1 MPTRVVIHAGF
12 HKTGTTSIQK
22 TLRENRTALEPD
34 VRIILRAGMVALCEA
49 ARGYS
54 QSKSAWDLGLVQ
66 FETAELLQ
74 RIAGHKGLVLISSE
88 DLAGHMPGRR
98 GLTSY
103 AAAPKLMQAIAN
115 AATEVLPDTPVS
127 FFFTTRAAKSWLQ
140 SCYVQHLRATR
151 ITQSVDEYTASYK
164 RSADL
169 SGIIANVAKS
179 LPKHEVVQAAL
190 EDCSQSRL
198 GPLDALLDHAGV
210 SQGAR
215 RLIISLP
222 PANTSPPQGKL
233 DRLLELNRS
242 DLSKDALRTAKK
254 ALNGQSF

>member
-1 MPTRVVIHAGF
+1 
-12 HKTGTTSIQK
+12 
-22 TLRENRTALEPD
+22 
-34 VRIILRAGMVALCEA
+34 
-49 ARGYS
+49 
-54 QSKSAWDLGLVQ
+54 
-66 FETAELLQ
+66 
-74 RIAGHKGLVLISSE
+74 
-88 DLAGHMPGRR
+88 
-98 GLTSY
+98 
-103 AAAPKLMQAIAN
+103 
-115 AATEVLPDTPVS
+115 
-127 FFFTTRAAKSWLQ
+127 
-140 SCYVQHLRATR
+140 
-151 ITQSVDEYTASYK
+151 VDEYTASYK

-179 LPKHEVVQAAL
+179 LPKHEVAQAAL